1 MVTEVVDQESVS
13 FVRELAKKL
22 QEHVER
28 AIDPAFTRSHGMAA
42 LELVSARISLE
53 MDEHQADETRANA
66 AELFE
71 AAAATDLE
79 ELAAR
84 NLTPWAGSPWD
95 DEPIPYELTNC
106 PVCEQPIPC
115 ACELP

>member
-1 MVTEVVDQESVS
+1 MDEKDVSEVRTLAASLLPQMASV
-13 FVRELAKKL
+13 RP
-22 QEHVER
+22 
-28 AIDPAFTRSHGMAA
+28 AIALAA
-42 LELVSARISLE
+42 LELACARMSLE
-53 MDEHQADETRANA
+53 MEDPDDHRAAA

-106 PVCEQPIPC
+106 PICEQPIPC